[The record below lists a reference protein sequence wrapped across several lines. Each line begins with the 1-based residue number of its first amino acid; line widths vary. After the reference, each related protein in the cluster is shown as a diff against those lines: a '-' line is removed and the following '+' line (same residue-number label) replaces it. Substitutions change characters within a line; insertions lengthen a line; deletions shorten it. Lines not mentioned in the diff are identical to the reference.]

1 MEPKDFSAVTQ
12 KIRAAIDRSSLT
24 SGDEHNHLDSI
35 QKQIEAIARGDLD
48 AALASA
54 AADIQLDIFAP
65 PEFKWIS
72 RASGVAELR
81 RALET
86 NFGAL
91 QDQAPEIVNVLTQGD
106 TVVLMGHETGRIRA
120 TGEPYDVEFVERFTF
135 RDGQLAAIRVLAA
148 KRLP

>member
-12 KIRAAIDRSSLT
+12 KIRAAIDRSSMP
-24 SGDEHNHLDSI
+24 SSDEQNHLDSI

-106 TVVLMGHETGRIRA
+106 TVVLMGHETGR
-120 TGEPYDVEFVERFTF
+120 
-135 RDGQLAAIRVLAA
+135 
-148 KRLP
+148 